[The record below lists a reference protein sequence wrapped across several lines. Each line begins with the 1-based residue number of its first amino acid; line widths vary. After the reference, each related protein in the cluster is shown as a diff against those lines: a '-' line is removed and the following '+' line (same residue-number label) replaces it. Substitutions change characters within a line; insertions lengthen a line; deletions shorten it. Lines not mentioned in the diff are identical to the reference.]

1 MIELQLSTHA
11 MSRPI
16 VIYDGHVIE
25 FFFDDLT
32 NGSRRVHVGH
42 IKSIEILPVGR
53 GKEKYQLQIKG
64 EYMLVAIDVSEAVLP
79 KAQEMV
85 AAMAIRGRARPML
98 GRVVIVA
105 PAARLGELR
114 QRLFNMLKDISGEF
128 EVEDRNAS
136 TAAEIDRW
144 ALTLTFAPVRP
155 SPRKQ

>member
-1 MIELQLSTHA
+1 
-11 MSRPI
+11 
-16 VIYDGHVIE
+16 VIE

-85 AAMAIRGRARPML
+85 AAIQKAKA
-98 GRVVIVA
+98 
-105 PAARLGELR
+105 ELS
-114 QRLFNMLKDISGEF
+114 L
-128 EVEDRNAS
+128 
-136 TAAEIDRW
+136 
-144 ALTLTFAPVRP
+144 
-155 SPRKQ
+155 

>member
-1 MIELQLSTHA
+1 

-85 AAMAIRGRARPML
+85 AAIQKAKA
-98 GRVVIVA
+98 
-105 PAARLGELR
+105 ELS
-114 QRLFNMLKDISGEF
+114 L
-128 EVEDRNAS
+128 
-136 TAAEIDRW
+136 
-144 ALTLTFAPVRP
+144 
-155 SPRKQ
+155 

>member
-1 MIELQLSTHA
+1 MIELQLSTRS

-16 VIYDGHVIE
+16 VIFDGHVIE

-85 AAMAIRGRARPML
+85 AAIQKAKA
-98 GRVVIVA
+98 
-105 PAARLGELR
+105 ELS
-114 QRLFNMLKDISGEF
+114 L
-128 EVEDRNAS
+128 
-136 TAAEIDRW
+136 
-144 ALTLTFAPVRP
+144 
-155 SPRKQ
+155 